1 MLKPTRETPL
11 LGNGGLVVAAMIAVM
26 LLGAVPYQAQ
36 ESPMEQRLNQL
47 LRIVAQTESQQ
58 AFRAAIYGALEEL
71 TANRVPVVSKGL
83 VEQTGQAAEAFT
95 AMAGRLQGPGRAD
108 RPGG

>member
-36 ESPMEQRLNQL
+36 ESPMVIWPHCKR
-47 LRIVAQTESQQ
+47 SHDK
-58 AFRAAIYGALEEL
+58 
-71 TANRVPVVSKGL
+71 S
-83 VEQTGQAAEAFT
+83 
-95 AMAGRLQGPGRAD
+95 
-108 RPGG
+108 